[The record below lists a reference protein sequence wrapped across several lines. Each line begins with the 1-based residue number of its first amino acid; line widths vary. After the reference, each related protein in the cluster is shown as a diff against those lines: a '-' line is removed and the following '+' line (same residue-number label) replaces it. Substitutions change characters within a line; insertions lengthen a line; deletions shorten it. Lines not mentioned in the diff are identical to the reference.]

1 MEVDED
7 LEGGLLRQ
15 FNCMLTTDKE
25 VLIKELQTLVGAHLN
40 EHSARFYLE
49 MTDWNLQAAVCAY
62 FDLQSFNKLPQMTFV
77 KDITIGEGESVPPS
91 TRFIKTW
98 RIQNTGEDGW
108 PSGCSLI
115 FTGGEQLGA
124 PSHISV
130 SSLGAGEVAD
140 ISVEMMSPAQTGLY
154 SSKWRMSTAQGNFFG
169 DTIWVKVQVFQG
181 HITFKATDAYLK
193 ICLMSTWRFAM
204 SLMDD
209 IVMQIQMSPAKED
222 MALWLAFLSMSNLEI
237 PSPSQDGPPQVPHP
251 SNHSATGISHYL
263 SDHSISKALL
273 HHVSQNISFNV
284 LESGAC
290 IVMGRTA
297 GQAHN
302 LTLLT
307 SRDDILVTI

>member
-7 LEGGLLRQ
+7 LEAGLLRQ

-124 PSHISV
+124 PSHVSV

-140 ISVEMMSPAQTGLY
+140 ISVEMVSPSQTGLY
-154 SSKWRMSTAQGNFFG
+154 SSKWRMTTTQGNFFG
-169 DTIWVKVQVFQG
+169 DTIWVIVQVDSGGTLALMQQMVNLKELG
-181 HITFKATDAYLK
+181 SPPSATQ
-193 ICLMSTWRFAM
+193 STSTTVFANPFAPLHL
-204 SLMDD
+204 SQQ
-209 IVMQIQMSPAKED
+209 QIQRQPEQPNHQQQQHQQQQQQQQEQQQQQHMNGNFQIQNQHPHEISACSPLTPSCQQDPDGDIGMS
-222 MALWLAFLSMSNLEI
+222 
-237 PSPSQDGPPQVPHP
+237 
-251 SNHSATGISHYL
+251 
-263 SDHSISKALL
+263 
-273 HHVSQNISFNV
+273 
-284 LESGAC
+284 
-290 IVMGRTA
+290 
-297 GQAHN
+297 
-302 LTLLT
+302 
-307 SRDDILVTI
+307 

>member
-7 LEGGLLRQ
+7 LEASLLRQ

-25 VLIKELQTLVGAHLN
+25 VLIKDLQTLVGAHLN

-124 PSHISV
+124 PSHVSV

-140 ISVEMMSPAQTGLY
+140 ISVEMVSPSQTGLY
-154 SSKWRMSTAQGNFFG
+154 SSKWRMTTAQGNFFG
-169 DTIWVKVQVFQG
+169 DTIWVIVQVDSGGTLALMQQMVNLKELG
-181 HITFKATDAYLK
+181 SPPSATQSTPTTTFANP
-193 ICLMSTWRFAM
+193 FAPVH
-204 SLMDD
+204 LGQHQ
-209 IVMQIQMSPAKED
+209 VQQHPEQQEHQQQQQEHQQQQQEHQQHQQEHQQLQHQHNVNGNFQIQSQQPNEISVSSPL
-222 MALWLAFLSMSNLEI
+222 M
-237 PSPSQDGPPQVPHP
+237 PSCQQDADG
-251 SNHSATGISHYL
+251 
-263 SDHSISKALL
+263 
-273 HHVSQNISFNV
+273 
-284 LESGAC
+284 
-290 IVMGRTA
+290 
-297 GQAHN
+297 
-302 LTLLT
+302 
-307 SRDDILVTI
+307 DIGM

>member
-169 DTIWVKVQVFQG
+169 DTIWVIVQVDSGGTLALMQQMVNLKELG
-181 HITFKATDAYLK
+181 SPPAATHSTPTTFANP
-193 ICLMSTWRFAM
+193 FAPLHLSQQQVQQHADQQQQQNHPHHM
-204 SLMDD
+204 KENF
-209 IVMQIQMSPAKED
+209 QIQSQQPNESSVA
-222 MALWLAFLSMSNLEI
+222 SHT
-237 PSPSQDGPPQVPHP
+237 PSCQQDPDGD
-251 SNHSATGISHYL
+251 A
-263 SDHSISKALL
+263 D
-273 HHVSQNISFNV
+273 VSVFN
-284 LESGAC
+284 
-290 IVMGRTA
+290 
-297 GQAHN
+297 
-302 LTLLT
+302 
-307 SRDDILVTI
+307 